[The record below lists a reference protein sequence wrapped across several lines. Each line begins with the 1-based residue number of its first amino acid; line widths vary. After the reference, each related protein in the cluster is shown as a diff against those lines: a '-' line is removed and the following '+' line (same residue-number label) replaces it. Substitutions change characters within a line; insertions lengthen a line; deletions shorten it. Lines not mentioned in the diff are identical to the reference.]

1 MRVVYREQILN
12 DLQKKMVFISGPRQ
26 VGKTTFSK
34 SLMSKF
40 KNPIY
45 LNYDSAEDRSIIDK
59 RKWGSH
65 IDLVILDEIHKK
77 RNWKNYLK
85 SIYTQ
90 YNFMNEYL

>member
-1 MRVVYREQILN
+1 
-12 DLQKKMVFISGPRQ
+12 
-26 VGKTTFSK
+26 
-34 SLMSKF
+34 MSEF

-85 SIYTQ
+85 GIYTQ